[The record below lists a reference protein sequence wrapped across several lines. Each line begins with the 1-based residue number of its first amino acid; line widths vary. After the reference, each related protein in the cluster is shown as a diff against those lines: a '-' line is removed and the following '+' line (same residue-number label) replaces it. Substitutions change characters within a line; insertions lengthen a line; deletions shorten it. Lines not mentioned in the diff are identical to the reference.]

1 MVEPAETPASFV
13 AEQMYSPVS
22 EREVFLITREGESTV
37 PPLYLSL
44 PVSTINVAPLR
55 VRLQETD
62 KAWEA
67 GLMVQ
72 VKVTLLPTI
81 VSYEVWPIVITGFAE
96 ETNHQ

>member
-1 MVEPAETPASFV
+1 MEPAETPASFV

-22 EREVFLITREGESTV
+22 ERVVFLITREGVSTV
-37 PPLYLSL
+37 PPLYRSL

-72 VKVTLLPTI
+72 VKLTLLPTI
-81 VSYEVWPIVITGFAE
+81 VSYEV
-96 ETNHQ
+96 